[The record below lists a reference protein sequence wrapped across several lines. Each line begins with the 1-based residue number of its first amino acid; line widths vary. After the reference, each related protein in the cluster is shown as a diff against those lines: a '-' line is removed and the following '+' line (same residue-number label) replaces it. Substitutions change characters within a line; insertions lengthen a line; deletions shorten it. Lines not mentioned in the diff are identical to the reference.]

1 MKMRLLL
8 AHLRGIARRLAMHVV
23 SGSRAMPIPPI
34 RMGNARRE
42 AGMLAIIPIIGKER
56 NAERMRGVV
65 AICADKEMLNS

>member
-34 RMGNARRE
+34 RMGNA
-42 AGMLAIIPIIGKER
+42 GSGGYL
-56 NAERMRGVV
+56 RGQRDV
-65 AICADKEMLNS
+65 EQLNCLFEVFHTL

>member
-1 MKMRLLL
+1 
-8 AHLRGIARRLAMHVV
+8 MHVV

-42 AGMLAIIPIIGKER
+42 AGMLAIIPIIGRER